1 MLPLSLWDNNCHDD
15 DDFHHNE
22 DDHNEGRMRDRWR
35 RCTLTASS
43 SQELSEKLQQ
53 LVVATTTLGLDHL
66 EETGDHID

>member
-22 DDHNEGRMRDRWR
+22 DDGNEGRMRDSWR
-35 RCTLTASS
+35 RRTLIATS

-53 LVVATTTLGLDHL
+53 LVVTATLGLDHL
-66 EETGDHID
+66 EETGGHID

>member
-22 DDHNEGRMRDRWR
+22 DDGNEGRMRDRWR

-53 LVVATTTLGLDHL
+53 LVATTTLGLDHL
-66 EETGDHID
+66 EATGDHID